1 MDYYHFTCHCSKSL
15 LGRFVLVVFTL
26 VLFDSCQVAST
37 WKYRK
42 LIRRYPLDACRE
54 NWSWQY
60 LNDSIHAESFAF
72 VPRTPDN
79 FLPATANLLIC
90 KRQDG
95 TYIGLVD
102 YEFSGLIK
110 PGQIVKAVPL
120 TDSSVISENKSIRP
134 LWQNYSIT
142 HKAFLNYCLFDS
154 VFICRIVP

>member
-1 MDYYHFTCHCSKSL
+1 MGHYHYTRHSDNSL
-15 LGRFVLVVFTL
+15 LDRFVLALLMFI
-26 VLFDSCQVAST
+26 LFDSCVVAST

-54 NWSWQY
+54 NWHWQY
-60 LNDSIHAESFAF
+60 LNDSIRIQSFSF

-90 KRQDG
+90 KRQNG

-102 YEFSGLIK
+102 YQFAGLIK
-110 PGQIVKAVPL
+110 PGQTVTAVPL
-120 TDSSVISENKSIRP
+120 TDSNVISENKSIRP
-134 LWQNYSIT
+134 LWQSYSIT

-154 VFICRIVP
+154 VFICKIVP